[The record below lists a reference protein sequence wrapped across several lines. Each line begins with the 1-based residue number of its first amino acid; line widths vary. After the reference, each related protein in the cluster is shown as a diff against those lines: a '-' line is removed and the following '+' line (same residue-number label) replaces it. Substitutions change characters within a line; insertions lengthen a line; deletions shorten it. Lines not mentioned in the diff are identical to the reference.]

1 MKITLEFNDQDV
13 QQKLAALELRV
24 GNLLPAMEL
33 LGNYFVEKT
42 QENIKNSTDWAGRPL
57 APNSPTTLLFKR
69 GTKPLIDS
77 GALQAHISMSK
88 TGNRSVKIAANE
100 VQSAVMQFGARKG
113 EFGTNAR
120 GAPIPWGDIPA
131 RPFFPDDEA
140 AIESATE
147 ILMRYLKEEL

>member
-1 MKITLEFNDQDV
+1 MKITLDFNDSEV
-13 QQKLAALELRV
+13 KEKLSALEWRV

-33 LGNYFVEKT
+33 LGDFFVEKT
-42 QENIKNSTDWAGRPL
+42 RENIKNSVDWAGRPL

-77 GALQAHISMSK
+77 GAMQEHISSSI

-113 EFGTNAR
+113 EFGTNSR

-140 AIESATE
+140 AIENATE

>member
-1 MKITLEFNDQDV
+1 MKITLDFNDSEV
-13 QQKLAALELRV
+13 KEKLAALELRV

-33 LGNYFVEKT
+33 LGQKFVEQT
-42 QENIKNSTDWAGRPL
+42 RQNIEKSTDWAGRPL

-69 GTKPLIDS
+69 GTKPLID
-77 GALQAHISMSK
+77 
-88 TGNRSVKIAANE
+88 TGNLREHIEFSTTGDHSVAIRALEKQAAT
-100 VQSAVMQFGARKG
+100 MQFGARKG

-140 AIESATE
+140 AIDSATE
-147 ILMRYLKEEL
+147 ILMKYLSEKL